1 MELSFH
7 FREFEFH
14 FRFPASNNKPL
25 NCVQEIDHQHVT
37 LHEPELARPLLNE
50 HAVTQVDGRLP
61 KEGRLVMDP
70 NSNISRKD
78 IKEALVR
85 AALKEEAFRESLLA
99 NPKFAVERA
108 LGTTLPDRLKVVLLQ
123 ETDDLMYIVLPK
135 DFPDDTSNLSDAELE
150 TIAGGFLSAETNLL
164 SGQDPSL

>member
-1 MELSFH
+1 
-7 FREFEFH
+7 
-14 FRFPASNNKPL
+14 
-25 NCVQEIDHQHVT
+25 
-37 LHEPELARPLLNE
+37 
-50 HAVTQVDGRLP
+50 
-61 KEGRLVMDP
+61 MDS

-85 AALKEEAFRESLLA
+85 AALKDEAFRESLLA

-135 DFPDDTSNLSDAELE
+135 DFPDDTANLSDAELE
-150 TIAGGFLSAETNLL
+150 TIAGGLSSGETNMFSTPGPGL
-164 SGQDPSL
+164 